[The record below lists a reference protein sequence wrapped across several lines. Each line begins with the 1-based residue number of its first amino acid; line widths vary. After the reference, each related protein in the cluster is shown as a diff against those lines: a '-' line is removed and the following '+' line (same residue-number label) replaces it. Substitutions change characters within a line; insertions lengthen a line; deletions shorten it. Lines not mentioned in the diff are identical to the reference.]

1 MENVQHFLKVMI
13 ALMLASL
20 ACGSVEVG
28 IVTPTSEENLIDSV
42 DIQEPTSEELISTP
56 EENIQLTE
64 EATNVPTTEN
74 IWPET
79 KPGVPDEV
87 TLGPLGYGYPEV
99 GLAVIE
105 DQTVSISESPVEFG
119 LLWDYSPV
127 SGRLAYAS
135 EFFHGS
141 EPPGNVWPNYSIS
154 DLWVYDYASGQ
165 SERWLSDY
173 VNHALW
179 SPDGERI
186 TASIFNP
193 ESNQLDLVLVSG
205 PDQVETVAQCASGL
219 FSWSPNGDRL
229 AYIVPA
235 SLVTGMPKECT
246 GTYLVSG
253 MDRGEYQVE
262 RISNLGS
269 EAVYNNFPGAPPFW
283 AEAQNAL
290 IIPDTPFWVVPL
302 DGSPPF
308 VPQFP
313 NGNGIS
319 LTDFMSPNLSLWNI
333 EQRQLII
340 HDFGGRNGMGGVW
353 VFELSADLRTIENY
367 YRLGG
372 PANDGNS
379 DIMLVSWWKYGES
392 ILVADGDIPEPKPWI
407 NEFWAPPKVW
417 SLIDQ
422 TWTVLKYQQ

>member
-1 MENVQHFLKVMI
+1 MKNIHSFFIVITVLV
-13 ALMLASL
+13 LASL

-28 IVTPTSEENLIDSV
+28 VITPTAEDEFINVV
-42 DIQEPTSEELISTP
+42 DAQEPTSEVISTP
-56 EENIQLTE
+56 EDNIQPTD
-64 EATNVPTTEN
+64 EATNEPTT
-74 IWPET
+74 IVTQPET

-87 TLGPLGYGYPEV
+87 TLGPLVYGSSDV

-105 DQTVSISESPVEFG
+105 DQTVRIADSPVEFG
-119 LLWDYSPV
+119 LVWDYSPI

-141 EPPGNVWPNYSIS
+141 EPPGNVVPNYSIS
-154 DLWVYDYASGQ
+154 DLWVYDYESGQ
-165 SERWLSDY
+165 SELWLNDY
-173 VNHALW
+173 VNLARW
-179 SPDGERI
+179 APDGERI

-235 SLVTGMPKECT
+235 SLVTGMPQECT
-246 GTYLVSG
+246 GTFLVSG
-253 MDRGEYQVE
+253 MDRGKYQVE

-269 EAVYNNFPGAPPFW
+269 EAFLNNFPGAQPFW

-290 IIPDTPFWVVPL
+290 IIPDTPFWVMPL

-308 VPQFP
+308 VPQYP
-313 NGNGIS
+313 NGVS
-319 LTDFMSPNLSLWNI
+319 LTDFMPPNLSLWNI
-333 EQRQLII
+333 EQRQLIF
-340 HDFGGRNGMGGVW
+340 HAFGGRSNMGGVW
-353 VFELSADLRTIENY
+353 VFELSADLRSIDNY
-367 YRLGG
+367 YRLGD
-372 PANDGNS
+372 PANEGSS
-379 DIMLVSWWKYGES
+379 DIVLVSWWKYGES
-392 ILVADGDIPEPKPWI
+392 ILVADGAVPEPKPLI
-407 NEFWAPPKVW
+407 NEFWSPPKVW

-422 TWTVLKYQQ
+422 TWTVLEYQQ

>member
-1 MENVQHFLKVMI
+1 
-13 ALMLASL
+13 LASL

-28 IVTPTSEENLIDSV
+28 IVTPTSEENSINSV
-42 DIQEPTSEELISTP
+42 DIQEPTSEDVIDAS
-56 EENIQLTE
+56 EENPQPTQ

-79 KPGVPDEV
+79 KPGVPEEV
-87 TLGPLGYGYPEV
+87 TLGPLVYLSPDV

-105 DQTVSISESPVEFG
+105 DQTVRIADSPVEFG
-119 LLWDYSPV
+119 LLWDYSPI

-135 EFFHGS
+135 EFFYGS
-141 EPPGNVWPNYSIS
+141 EPSGNVVPNYPIS

-165 SERWLSDY
+165 SELWLGDY
-173 VNHALW
+173 VNRAVW
-179 SPDGERI
+179 APDGEQI

-193 ESNQLDLVLVSG
+193 VSNQLDLVLVSG
-205 PDQVETVAQCASGL
+205 PDQYELVATCASDY
-219 FSWSPNGDRL
+219 FSLSPNGDLL
-229 AYIVPA
+229 AYAVSA
-235 SLVTGMPKECT
+235 SMVTGMPTECFGFFLVTGMQ
-246 GTYLVSG
+246 SG
-253 MDRGEYQVE
+253 DYQVE
-262 RISNLGS
+262 RVLVQGTEEFSR
-269 EAVYNNFPGAPPFW
+269 NFFGAKPFW
-283 AEAQNAL
+283 TLEQDAL
-290 IIPDTPFWVVPL
+290 ISPDPPFWVVPL

-308 VPQFP
+308 TPQFSDGV
-313 NGNGIS
+313 NGVS

-333 EQRQLII
+333 DQRQLII
-340 HDFGGRNGMGGVW
+340 HEFGGRNNMGGVW
-353 VFELSADLRTIENY
+353 VFEFSADLRTIENY

-372 PANDGNS
+372 PANNGNS

-422 TWTVLKYQQ
+422 TWTVLEYQK